1 MAGRRVA
8 LSSLAQ
14 DPVEE
19 VPGHSTGT
27 PIRLAPDRIARTPL
41 NKRTSFGTP
50 DELTELGESI
60 RRRQLA
66 AVVVVTRAR
75 YLALFP
81 EHQDQVGTANYVLV
95 NGERRWRAATQVQ
108 LPRLDA
114 VIREDLAD
122 SRADLLDAVIAE
134 NIDRKN
140 LDPIEEARSVEDL
153 VAEAGSAAAAAKQLH
168 RTEGWV
174 SQRRALLRLTP
185 EIQARVQAG
194 EVPVRIARSI
204 ASLPPEDQEAALKDA
219 VDRQSAERAARHREP
234 RRRTPENAPDQAG
247 VGTTRPGVRNGP
259 RPGVRATGPGTRP
272 GRPGRLTAAS
282 PGRRRRSRR
291 RVRPGQRGPR
301 RWAGPALGF
310 PRRPGGNDPLETD
323 IRGAR
328 RTAPSPRRITAAS
341 QGEWP
346 PPPPARPRPD
356 RQAAGPPARPSH
368 HPRAAPA
375 RRGGTGAPAPHPMTA
390 GLWRREGA

>member
-1 MAGRRVA
+1 MTGRRVA

-19 VPGHSTGT
+19 VPGHSAAT
-27 PIRLAPDRIARTPL
+27 PIRLAPARIARTPL
-41 NKRTSFGTP
+41 NRRTSFGTP
-50 DELTELGESI
+50 EELTELGESI

-81 EHQDQVGTANYVLV
+81 EHQDQVGTADYVLV

-140 LDPIEEARSVEDL
+140 LDHIEEARSVEDL

-204 ASLPPEDQEAALKDA
+204 ASVPPEDQEAALTDA

-234 RRRTPENAPDQAG
+234 RRRNPENAP
-247 VGTTRPGVRNGP
+247 
-259 RPGVRATGPGTRP
+259 GPGPAP
-272 GRPGRLTAAS
+272 GTAPATDPGPAPGTDPGPAPAPQDPAPGPVGQDAS
-282 PGRRRRSRR
+282 PPPPQDGGAAAAGGSA
-291 RVRPGQRGPR
+291 RGS
-301 RWAGPALGF
+301 AGPA
-310 PRRPGGNDPLETD
+310 
-323 IRGAR
+323 
-328 RTAPSPRRITAAS
+328 
-341 QGEWP
+341 
-346 PPPPARPRPD
+346 
-356 RQAAGPPARPSH
+356 AGPDLPWDSPAALAQMIRSRLTSEALAELLH
-368 HPRAAPA
+368 LLA
-375 RRGGTGAPAPHPMTA
+375 
-390 GLWRREGA
+390 